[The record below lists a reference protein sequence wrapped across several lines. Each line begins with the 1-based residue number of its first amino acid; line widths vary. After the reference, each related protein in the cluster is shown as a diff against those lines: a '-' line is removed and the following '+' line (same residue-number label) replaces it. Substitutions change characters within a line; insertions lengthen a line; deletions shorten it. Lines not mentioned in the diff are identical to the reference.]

1 MTFHSVLLFSSGKK
15 ELSFIETFWHMLYH
29 SHSSSELIKPR
40 LYFWYVRILSE
51 NITYLEASRDL
62 AIKLSPKTILGAN

>member
-1 MTFHSVLLFSSGKK
+1 
-15 ELSFIETFWHMLYH
+15 MLYH

-62 AIKLSPKTILGAN
+62 AIKLSPKTILSAN